1 MGVTCWILG
10 VEEEQAEEMLP
21 DTISMGFP
29 LLGDL
34 SRFVWE
40 PQGAEAPGLELA
52 GRAVAEVAACGTTE
66 SEGPEYDVARW
77 DTEEREREVRRA
89 LVAEF
94 RRLYPGVLEARE
106 RHPVRIVDP
115 FGLWMFSKKTAPRD
129 LVVVHVK
136 RGEAREAVAVVR
148 ITGPYFYREF
158 SRWPHRLP
166 VEIVSRPRFKL
177 PGPYSGWGE
186 VFSKAI
192 EDSSVDHLAR
202 VQAGEPLED

>member
-1 MGVTCWILG
+1 LQTTCWLLG
-10 VEEEQAEEMLP
+10 VEEEQALDMLP

-34 SRFVWE
+34 NRYGCAW
-40 PQGAEAPGLELA
+40 
-52 GRAVAEVAACGTTE
+52 AADD
-66 SEGPEYDVARW
+66 PDYDVE
-77 DTEEREREVRRA
+77 TEREQRRA

-115 FGLWMFSKKTAPRD
+115 FGLWLFSKKTAERD
-129 LVVVHVK
+129 LVVVHVR
-136 RGEAREAVAVVR
+136 RGEGREAVAIVR
-148 ITGPYFYREF
+148 ITGPYFYAGG

-166 VEIVSRPRFKL
+166 VEVVCELSFKL
-177 PGPYSGWGE
+177 PSPYSGWGE

-202 VQAGEPLED
+202 VRAGEPVEE